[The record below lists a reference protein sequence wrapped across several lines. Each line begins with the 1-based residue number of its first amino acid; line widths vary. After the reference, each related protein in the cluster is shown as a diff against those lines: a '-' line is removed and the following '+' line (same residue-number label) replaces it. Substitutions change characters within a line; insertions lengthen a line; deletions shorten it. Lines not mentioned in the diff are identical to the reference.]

1 MLSKLYN
8 WTIVS
13 FVTLVSHQVIH
24 KGQFLVHLGT
34 CVYWLLEAY
43 KHNMLQVIS
52 FSKDNADDVQGAKD
66 EIQTYLFQKL
76 LERSVGDLLK
86 SGLLWKI

>member
-1 MLSKLYN
+1 
-8 WTIVS
+8 
-13 FVTLVSHQVIH
+13 
-24 KGQFLVHLGT
+24 
-34 CVYWLLEAY
+34 
-43 KHNMLQVIS
+43 MLQVIS

-86 SGLLWKI
+86 SGLL